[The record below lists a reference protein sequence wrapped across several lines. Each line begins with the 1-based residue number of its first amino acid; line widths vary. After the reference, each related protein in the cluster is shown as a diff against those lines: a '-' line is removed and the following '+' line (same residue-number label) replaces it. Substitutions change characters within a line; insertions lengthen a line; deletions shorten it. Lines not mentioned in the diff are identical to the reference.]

1 MTKAELQKTIDELN
15 ADNNECLVL
24 LDEYMYRQR
33 IIENLINLKDLSK
46 LKGMYLFIVIY
57 SERQQKSLKVIMA

>member
-33 IIENLINLKDLSK
+33 IIENLINLKDLPK
-46 LKGMYLFIVIY
+46 LKGMYLFTKQLIG
-57 SERQQKSLKVIMA
+57 EA

>member
-46 LKGMYLFIVIY
+46 LKGMYLFTKQNPV
-57 SERQQKSLKVIMA
+57 Q

>member
-46 LKGMYLFIVIY
+46 LKGMKLLNGAL
-57 SERQQKSLKVIMA
+57 QDG

>member
-33 IIENLINLKDLSK
+33 IIENLINLKYLSK
-46 LKGMYLFIVIY
+46 LKGMYLFTKQLIG
-57 SERQQKSLKVIMA
+57 EA

>member
-46 LKGMYLFIVIY
+46 LKGMYLFTNQLIG
-57 SERQQKSLKVIMA
+57 KA

>member
-15 ADNNECLVL
+15 ADNNECIML

-33 IIENLINLKDLSK
+33 IIENLIKLKDLSLLRSTYIFTK
-46 LKGMYLFIVIY
+46 ELIG
-57 SERQQKSLKVIMA
+57 EA

>member
-46 LKGMYLFIVIY
+46 LKEMYLFTKQLIG
-57 SERQQKSLKVIMA
+57 KA

>member
-46 LKGMYLFIVIY
+46 FKGMYLFTKQLIG
-57 SERQQKSLKVIMA
+57 EA

>member
-33 IIENLINLKDLSK
+33 IIENLIKLKDLSLLRSTYIFTK
-46 LKGMYLFIVIY
+46 ELIG
-57 SERQQKSLKVIMA
+57 EA

>member
-1 MTKAELQKTIDELN
+1 MTKAELQKKIDELN

-33 IIENLINLKDLSK
+33 IIENLIKLKDLSLLRSTYIFTK
-46 LKGMYLFIVIY
+46 ELIG
-57 SERQQKSLKVIMA
+57 EA

>member
-33 IIENLINLKDLSK
+33 IIENLINLEDLSK
-46 LKGMYLFIVIY
+46 LKGMYLFTKQLIG
-57 SERQQKSLKVIMA
+57 EA

>member
-33 IIENLINLKDLSK
+33 IIENLINLTDLSK
-46 LKGMYLFIVIY
+46 LKGMYLFTKQLIG
-57 SERQQKSLKVIMA
+57 KA

>member
-33 IIENLINLKDLSK
+33 IIENLINLKGLSK
-46 LKGMYLFIVIY
+46 LKGMYLFTKQLIGN
-57 SERQQKSLKVIMA
+57 A

>member
-1 MTKAELQKTIDELN
+1 MIKAELQKTIDELN

-46 LKGMYLFIVIY
+46 LKGMYLFIKQLIG
-57 SERQQKSLKVIMA
+57 EA

>member
-24 LDEYMYRQR
+24 LDEYA
-33 IIENLINLKDLSK
+33 SF
-46 LKGMYLFIVIY
+46 G
-57 SERQQKSLKVIMA
+57 

>member
-46 LKGMYLFIVIY
+46 LKGMYLFTKRLIG
-57 SERQQKSLKVIMA
+57 EA

>member
-33 IIENLINLKDLSK
+33 IIENLINLKDLSI
-46 LKGMYLFIVIY
+46 LKGMYLFTKQLIG
-57 SERQQKSLKVIMA
+57 KA

>member
-46 LKGMYLFIVIY
+46 LKGM
-57 SERQQKSLKVIMA
+57 

>member
-1 MTKAELQKTIDELN
+1 MTKAELQKPIDELN

-33 IIENLINLKDLSK
+33 IIENLINLKDLPK
-46 LKGMYLFIVIY
+46 LKGMYLFTKQLIG
-57 SERQQKSLKVIMA
+57 EA

>member
-15 ADNNECLVL
+15 ADNNECVAL

-33 IIENLINLKDLSK
+33 IIENLINLKDLPK
-46 LKGMYLFIVIY
+46 LKGMYLFTKQLIG
-57 SERQQKSLKVIMA
+57 EA

>member
-1 MTKAELQKTIDELN
+1 MAKAELQKTIDELN

-33 IIENLINLKDLSK
+33 IIENLINLKDLLK
-46 LKGMYLFIVIY
+46 LKGMYLFTKQLIG
-57 SERQQKSLKVIMA
+57 KA

>member
-15 ADNNECLVL
+15 ADNNECVML

-33 IIENLINLKDLSK
+33 IIENLIKLKDLSLLRSTYIFTK
-46 LKGMYLFIVIY
+46 ELIG
-57 SERQQKSLKVIMA
+57 EA

>member
-46 LKGMYLFIVIY
+46 FKGMYLFTKQLIG
-57 SERQQKSLKVIMA
+57 KA

>member
-46 LKGMYLFIVIY
+46 LKGMYLFIKQLIG
-57 SERQQKSLKVIMA
+57 KA

>member
-33 IIENLINLKDLSK
+33 IIENLINLIELSK
-46 LKGMYLFIVIY
+46 LKGMYLYTKQLIG
-57 SERQQKSLKVIMA
+57 EA

>member
-33 IIENLINLKDLSK
+33 IIENLINLKALSK
-46 LKGMYLFIVIY
+46 LKGMYLFTKQLIG
-57 SERQQKSLKVIMA
+57 KA

>member
-1 MTKAELQKTIDELN
+1 MTNAELQKTIDELN

-46 LKGMYLFIVIY
+46 LKGMYLFTKQLIG
-57 SERQQKSLKVIMA
+57 EA